1 MKKFKRILTKKLSK
15 ILIISFLLI
24 VSKSIALENKII
36 LKIDNDIITTL
47 DVFDEKNS
55 LRFFNKNFDQI
66 NSEEKYEI
74 SLQSIVK
81 TRIKKNEIIKRIG
94 EIKLEDTSYLEI
106 LIKNRYENLG
116 FEDLENFK
124 KELKNKK
131 ISYENFE
138 QKLKI
143 DILWNQLIYTL
154 YYNKVSI
161 NENELKK
168 QIENQ
173 KEFATSFKL
182 SEIVFQ
188 IDEVNNLNNR
198 YNLIKKDINELGFES
213 AALKYSIS
221 NTATTGGDIGWV
233 NENQINKEILEVL
246 NRTTEGSITQ
256 PIRIP
261 SGFLILKKNELK
273 KEKKKLNI
281 QEELKKL
288 VNYQTEMQLNN
299 YSNIYFNKIKKD
311 LNIDVL

>member
-55 LRFFNKNFDQI
+55 LQLFNKNFDQI

-94 EIKLEDTSYLEI
+94 EIKLEDTSYLDI
-106 LIKNRYENLG
+106 VIKNRYENLG
-116 FEDLENFK
+116 FKDLENFK
-124 KELKNKK
+124 KELNNKK

-173 KEFATSFKL
+173 KEFVTSFKL

-233 NENQINKEILEVL
+233 NENKINKEILEVL
-246 NRTTEGSITQ
+246 NKTTEGSITQ

>member
-55 LRFFNKNFDQI
+55 LQFFNKNFDQI

-94 EIKLEDTSYLEI
+94 EIKLEDTFYLDI
-106 LIKNRYENLG
+106 VIKNRYENLG
-116 FEDLENFK
+116 FKDLENFK
-124 KELKNKK
+124 KELNNKK

-173 KEFATSFKL
+173 KEFVTSFKL

-188 IDEVNNLNNR
+188 IDDVNNLNNR

-233 NENQINKEILEVL
+233 NENKINKEILEVL
-246 NRTTEGSITQ
+246 NKTTEGSITQ

>member
-15 ILIISFLLI
+15 ILIISFFLI

-55 LRFFNKNFDQI
+55 LQFFNKNFDQI

-94 EIKLEDTSYLEI
+94 EIKLEDTSYLDI
-106 LIKNRYENLG
+106 VIKNRYENLG
-116 FEDLENFK
+116 FKDLENFK
-124 KELKNKK
+124 KELNNKK

-173 KEFATSFKL
+173 KEFVTSFKL

-188 IDEVNNLNNR
+188 VDKVNNLNNR

-246 NRTTEGSITQ
+246 NKTTEGSITQ

>member
-55 LRFFNKNFDQI
+55 LQFFNKNFDQI

-94 EIKLEDTSYLEI
+94 EIKLEDTSYLDI
-106 LIKNRYENLG
+106 VIKNRYENLG
-116 FEDLENFK
+116 FKDLENFK
-124 KELKNKK
+124 KELNNKK

-173 KEFATSFKL
+173 KEFVTSFKL

-233 NENQINKEILEVL
+233 NENKINKEILEVL
-246 NRTTEGSITQ
+246 NKTTEGSITQ

>member
-15 ILIISFLLI
+15 ILIISFFLI

-246 NRTTEGSITQ
+246 NKTTEGSITQ

>member
-55 LRFFNKNFDQI
+55 LQFFNKNFDQI

-94 EIKLEDTSYLEI
+94 EIKLEDTSYLDI
-106 LIKNRYENLG
+106 VIKNRYENLG
-116 FEDLENFK
+116 FKDLENFK
-124 KELKNKK
+124 KELNNKK

-173 KEFATSFKL
+173 KEFVTSFKL

-188 IDEVNNLNNR
+188 VDKVNNLNNR

-233 NENQINKEILEVL
+233 NENKINKEILEVL
-246 NRTTEGSITQ
+246 NKTTEGSITQ

-261 SGFLILKKNELK
+261 SGFLILKNNELR
-273 KEKKKLNI
+273 KEKKNLNI

-288 VNYQTEMQLNN
+288 INYQTEMQLNN

>member
-55 LRFFNKNFDQI
+55 LQFFNKNFDQI

-94 EIKLEDTSYLEI
+94 EIKLEDTSYLDI
-106 LIKNRYENLG
+106 VIKNRYENLG
-116 FEDLENFK
+116 FKDLENFK

-154 YYNKVSI
+154 YYNKISI

-173 KEFATSFKL
+173 KELVTSFKL

-233 NENQINKEILEVL
+233 NENKINKEILEVL
-246 NRTTEGSITQ
+246 NKTTEGTITQ

>member
-15 ILIISFLLI
+15 ILIISFFLI

-55 LRFFNKNFDQI
+55 LQFFNKNFDQI

-94 EIKLEDTSYLEI
+94 EIKIEDTSYLDI
-106 LIKNRYENLG
+106 VIKNRYENLG
-116 FEDLENFK
+116 FKDLENFK
-124 KELKNKK
+124 KELNNKK

-143 DILWNQLIYTL
+143 DILWTRLIYTL

-173 KEFATSFKL
+173 KEFVTSFKL

-246 NRTTEGSITQ
+246 NKTTEGSITQ

>member
-1 MKKFKRILTKKLSK
+1 MEKFKKILTKNISK
-15 ILIISFLLI
+15 FLIISFLLI

-55 LRFFNKNFDQI
+55 LEFFNKSFNQI
-66 NSEEKYEI
+66 NNEEKYEI

-94 EIKLEDTSYLEI
+94 EIKLKDTSSLDV

-116 FEDLENFK
+116 FKDLESFK
-124 KELKNKK
+124 KELNNKK

-143 DILWNQLIYTL
+143 DILWTRLIYTL

-173 KEFATSFKL
+173 KEFVTSFKL

-188 IDEVNNLNNR
+188 VDEVNNLKSK
-198 YNLIKKDINELGFES
+198 YNLIIKDINELGYES

-221 NTATTGGDIGWV
+221 NTAKTGGDIGWI
-233 NENQINKEILEVL
+233 NENNINKEILEFL
-246 NRTTEGSITQ
+246 NKTPIGSITQ

-261 SGFLILKKNELK
+261 SGFLILKNNELR
-273 KEKKKLNI
+273 KEKKNLNI

-288 VNYQTEMQLNN
+288 INYQTEMQLNN
-299 YSNIYFNKIKKD
+299 YSNIYFNKVKKD
-311 LNIDVL
+311 LTIDVL

>member
-55 LRFFNKNFDQI
+55 LQFFNKNFDQI

-233 NENQINKEILEVL
+233 NENKINKEILEVL
-246 NRTTEGSITQ
+246 NKTTEGSITQ

>member
-1 MKKFKRILTKKLSK
+1 MEKFKRILTKKLSK

-55 LRFFNKNFDQI
+55 LQFFNKNFDQI

-173 KEFATSFKL
+173 KEFVTSFKL

-188 IDEVNNLNNR
+188 IDDVNNLNNR
-198 YNLIKKDINELGFES
+198 YNLIKKDINE
-213 AALKYSIS
+213 
-221 NTATTGGDIGWV
+221 
-233 NENQINKEILEVL
+233 
-246 NRTTEGSITQ
+246 
-256 PIRIP
+256 
-261 SGFLILKKNELK
+261 
-273 KEKKKLNI
+273 
-281 QEELKKL
+281 
-288 VNYQTEMQLNN
+288 
-299 YSNIYFNKIKKD
+299 
-311 LNIDVL
+311 

>member
-55 LRFFNKNFDQI
+55 LQFFNKNFDQI

-124 KELKNKK
+124 KELNNKK

-173 KEFATSFKL
+173 KEFVTSFKL

-233 NENQINKEILEVL
+233 NENKINKEILEVL
-246 NRTTEGSITQ
+246 NKTTEGSITQ

>member
-1 MKKFKRILTKKLSK
+1 MKKFRRILTKKLSK
-15 ILIISFLLI
+15 ILLISFFLI

-94 EIKLEDTSYLEI
+94 EIKIEDTSYLDI
-106 LIKNRYENLG
+106 VIKNRYENLG
-116 FEDLENFK
+116 FKDLENFK
-124 KELKNKK
+124 KELNNKK

-173 KEFATSFKL
+173 KEFVTSFKL

-188 IDEVNNLNNR
+188 VNEVNNLKSK
-198 YNLIKKDINELGFES
+198 YNLIIKDINELGFES
-213 AALKYSIS
+213 AVLKYSIS

-233 NENQINKEILEVL
+233 NENKINKEILEVL
-246 NRTTEGSITQ
+246 NKTTEGSITQ

>member
-55 LRFFNKNFDQI
+55 LQFFNKNFDQI

-94 EIKLEDTSYLEI
+94 EIKLEDTSYLDI
-106 LIKNRYENLG
+106 VIKNRYENLG
-116 FEDLENFK
+116 FKDLENFK
-124 KELKNKK
+124 KELNNKK

-173 KEFATSFKL
+173 KEFVTSFKL

-188 IDEVNNLNNR
+188 IDEVDNLNNR

-233 NENQINKEILEVL
+233 NENKINKEILEVL
-246 NRTTEGSITQ
+246 NKTTEGSITQ

-299 YSNIYFNKIKKD
+299 YSNIYFNKIKKN

>member
-15 ILIISFLLI
+15 ILIISFFLI

>member
-1 MKKFKRILTKKLSK
+1 MKKFKKILTKNISK
-15 ILIISFLLI
+15 VLIISFLLI

-36 LKIDNDIITTL
+36 IKIDNDIITTL

-55 LRFFNKNFDQI
+55 LEFFNKSFNQI
-66 NSEEKYEI
+66 NNEEKYEI

-94 EIKLEDTSYLEI
+94 EIKLKDTSSLDV

-116 FEDLENFK
+116 FKDLKSFK
-124 KELKNKK
+124 KELNNKK

-143 DILWNQLIYTL
+143 DILWTRLIYTL

-173 KEFATSFKL
+173 KEFVTSFKL

-188 IDEVNNLNNR
+188 VDEVNNLKSK
-198 YNLIKKDINELGFES
+198 YNLIIKDINELGYES

-221 NTATTGGDIGWV
+221 NTAKTGGDIGWV
-233 NENQINKEILEVL
+233 NENNINKEILEFL
-246 NRTTEGSITQ
+246 NKTPIGSITQ

-261 SGFLILKKNELK
+261 SGFLILKNNELR
-273 KEKKKLNI
+273 KEKKNLNI

-288 VNYQTEMQLNN
+288 INYQTEMQLNN
-299 YSNIYFNKIKKD
+299 YSNIYFNKVKKD
-311 LNIDVL
+311 LTIDVL

>member
-1 MKKFKRILTKKLSK
+1 MKKFRRILIKKISK
-15 ILIISFLLI
+15 ISIIFFLLI

-55 LRFFNKNFDQI
+55 LEFFNENFNQI
-66 NSEEKYEI
+66 NSEERYEI

-94 EIKLEDTSYLEI
+94 EIKLEDTSYLDI
-106 LIKNRYENLG
+106 VIKNRYENLG
-116 FEDLENFK
+116 FKDLENFK
-124 KELKNKK
+124 KELNNKK

-143 DILWNQLIYTL
+143 DILWNQIIYTL

-173 KEFATSFKL
+173 KEFVTSFKL
-182 SEIVFQ
+182 SEIIFQ
-188 IDEVNNLNNR
+188 VDEVNNLNNR
-198 YNLIKKDINELGFES
+198 YNLIKKDINKLGFES

-233 NENQINKEILEVL
+233 DENKINKEILEVL
-246 NRTTEGSITQ
+246 NKTTEGSVTQ

-281 QEELKKL
+281 QKELKKL

>member
-1 MKKFKRILTKKLSK
+1 MEKFKKILTKNISK
-15 ILIISFLLI
+15 FLIISFLLI

-55 LRFFNKNFDQI
+55 LEFFNKSFNQI
-66 NSEEKYEI
+66 NNEEKYEI

-94 EIKLEDTSYLEI
+94 EIKLKDTSSLDV

-116 FEDLENFK
+116 FKDLESFK
-124 KELKNKK
+124 KELNNKK

-143 DILWNQLIYTL
+143 DILWTRLIYTL

-173 KEFATSFKL
+173 KEFVTSFKL

-188 IDEVNNLNNR
+188 VDEVNNLKSK
-198 YNLIKKDINELGFES
+198 YNLIIKDINKLGYES

-221 NTATTGGDIGWV
+221 NTAKTGGDIGWI
-233 NENQINKEILEVL
+233 NENNINKEILEFL
-246 NRTTEGSITQ
+246 NKTPIGSITQ

-261 SGFLILKKNELK
+261 SGFLILKNNELR
-273 KEKKKLNI
+273 KEKKNLNI

-288 VNYQTEMQLNN
+288 INYQTEMQLNN
-299 YSNIYFNKIKKD
+299 YSNIYFNKVKKD
-311 LNIDVL
+311 LTIDVL

>member
-55 LRFFNKNFDQI
+55 LQFFNKNFDQI

-94 EIKLEDTSYLEI
+94 EIKLEDTSYLDI
-106 LIKNRYENLG
+106 VIKNRFENLG
-116 FEDLENFK
+116 FKDLENFK
-124 KELKNKK
+124 KELNNKK

-173 KEFATSFKL
+173 KEFVTSFKL

-233 NENQINKEILEVL
+233 NENKINKEILEVL
-246 NRTTEGSITQ
+246 NKTTEGSITQ

-288 VNYQTEMQLNN
+288 VNYQKEMQLNN
-299 YSNIYFNKIKKD
+299 Y
-311 LNIDVL
+311 

>member
-55 LRFFNKNFDQI
+55 LQFFNKNFDQI

-94 EIKLEDTSYLEI
+94 EIKLEDTSYLDI
-106 LIKNRYENLG
+106 VIKNRYENLG
-116 FEDLENFK
+116 FKDLENFK
-124 KELKNKK
+124 KELNNKK

-173 KEFATSFKL
+173 KEFVTSFKL

-188 IDEVNNLNNR
+188 IDDVNNLNNR

-233 NENQINKEILEVL
+233 NENKINKEILEVL
-246 NRTTEGSITQ
+246 NKTTEGSITQ

>member
-55 LRFFNKNFDQI
+55 LQFFNKNFDQI

-94 EIKLEDTSYLEI
+94 EIKLEDTSYLDI
-106 LIKNRYENLG
+106 VIKNRYENLG
-116 FEDLENFK
+116 FKDLENFK
-124 KELKNKK
+124 KELNNKK

-173 KEFATSFKL
+173 KEFVTSFKL

-188 IDEVNNLNNR
+188 IDDVNNLNNR

-213 AALKYSIS
+213 AALKHSIS

-233 NENQINKEILEVL
+233 NENKINKEILEVL
-246 NRTTEGSITQ
+246 NKTTEGSITQ

>member
-15 ILIISFLLI
+15 ILIISFFLI

-55 LRFFNKNFDQI
+55 LQFFNKNFDQI

-94 EIKLEDTSYLEI
+94 EIKLEDTSYLDI
-106 LIKNRYENLG
+106 VIKNRYENLG
-116 FEDLENFK
+116 FKDLENFK
-124 KELKNKK
+124 KELNNKK

-173 KEFATSFKL
+173 KEFVTSFKL

-233 NENQINKEILEVL
+233 NENKINKEILEVL
-246 NRTTEGSITQ
+246 NKTTEGSITQ

>member
-36 LKIDNDIITTL
+36 IKIDNDIITTL

-55 LRFFNKNFDQI
+55 LQFFNKNFDQI

-94 EIKLEDTSYLEI
+94 EIKLEDTSYLDI
-106 LIKNRYENLG
+106 VIKNRYENLG
-116 FEDLENFK
+116 FKDLENFK
-124 KELKNKK
+124 KELNNKK

-173 KEFATSFKL
+173 KEFVTSFKL

-233 NENQINKEILEVL
+233 NENKINKEILEVL
-246 NRTTEGSITQ
+246 NKTTEGSITQ

>member
-15 ILIISFLLI
+15 ILIISFFLI

-55 LRFFNKNFDQI
+55 LQFFNKNFDQI

-94 EIKLEDTSYLEI
+94 EIKLEDTSYLDI
-106 LIKNRYENLG
+106 VIKNRYENLG
-116 FEDLENFK
+116 FKDLENFK
-124 KELKNKK
+124 KELNNKK

-173 KEFATSFKL
+173 KEFVTSFKL

-188 IDEVNNLNNR
+188 IDDVNNLNNR

-233 NENQINKEILEVL
+233 NENKINKEILEVL
-246 NRTTEGSITQ
+246 NKTTEGSITQ